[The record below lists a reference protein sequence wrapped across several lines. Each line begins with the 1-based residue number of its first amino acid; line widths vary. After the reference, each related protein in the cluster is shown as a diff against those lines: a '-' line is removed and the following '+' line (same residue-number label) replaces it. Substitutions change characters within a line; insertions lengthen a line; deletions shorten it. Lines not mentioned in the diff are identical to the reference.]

1 MVKIYS
7 QHENT
12 VIWWTAFFIKILQH
26 VSFVKAGAYLAFSGC
41 CKAKKKKKKSKYLNS
56 KKKKDQNH

>member
-12 VIWWTAFFIKILQH
+12 VIWWTAFFIKIPQH
-26 VSFVKAGAYLAFSGC
+26 VSFVKAEFIPGAYLAFSGC
-41 CKAKKKKKKSKYLNS
+41 CKAKKKSKYLNS
-56 KKKKDQNH
+56 KEKDQNH